1 MDAAY
6 EEELKRLSTLLDE
19 CKASAQMYRR
29 LIIEHQG
36 VDWDYAWY
44 HDQLQATEH
53 KILQSQ
59 TNISLLKHQHN
70 KIPLIDDG
78 QKASSYEEIIKKTNL
93 TIYKTSLDMKGLH
106 KTLLK
111 RTNGRDWIK
120 NTERVSARIMECN
133 IVITRLRKFK
143 LENDREAFFLTVA
156 MAHHKRLGARS
167 PLNDLPEGLL
177 IEIIES
183 VFQPR
188 IAPVKKED
196 AVKAQTTRSF
206 LGRMYN
212 TLCMFIADYLGRVYE
227 TIYVFIM
234 GLFFYC
240 IMSYKGEKLT
250 QISLFRDRYVK

>member
-29 LIIEHQG
+29 LIIQHLG
-36 VDWDYAWY
+36 GDWDYAWY
-44 HDQLQATEH
+44 HEQLEATEH
-53 KILQSQ
+53 KIIQSQ
-59 TNISLLKHQHN
+59 TNISLLKHKPN
-70 KIPLIDDG
+70 KIPLID
-78 QKASSYEEIIKKTNL
+78 EEIIKKTNL
-93 TIYKTSLDMKGLH
+93 TIYKSSLDMKGLH

-133 IVITRLRKFK
+133 IVITRLQKFK
-143 LENDREAFFLTVA
+143 LEKDREAFFLTVA

-167 PLNDLPEGLL
+167 PLNDLPESLL

-188 IAPVKKED
+188 IAPVKKWK

-206 LGRMYN
+206 LGRMYDSF
-212 TLCMFIADYLGRVYE
+212 CMSIADYLGRVYE

-234 GLFFYC
+234 GLFFNC
-240 IMSYKGEKLT
+240 AMTYKGEKLIR
-250 QISLFRDRYVK
+250 ISFARRSYYK

>member
-106 KTLLK
+106 KKLLTLK
-111 RTNGRDWIK
+111 RTKGRDWIR
-120 NTERVSARIMECN
+120 NTERVFARIMECN
-133 IVITRLRKFK
+133 IVITRLQKFK
-143 LENDREAFFLTVA
+143 LEKDREAFFLTVA

-167 PLNDLPEGLL
+167 PLNDLPESLL

-227 TIYVFIM
+227 TIYMFIM
-234 GLFFYC
+234 GFFFDCAMTYR
-240 IMSYKGEKLT
+240 GEKLIR
-250 QISLFRDRYVK
+250 ISFTRSSY